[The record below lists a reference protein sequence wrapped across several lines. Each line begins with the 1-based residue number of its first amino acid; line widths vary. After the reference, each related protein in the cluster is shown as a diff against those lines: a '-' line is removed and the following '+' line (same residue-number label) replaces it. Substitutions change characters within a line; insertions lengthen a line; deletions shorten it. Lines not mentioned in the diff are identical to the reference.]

1 LNAATGTPILFSLF
15 WIALAFFCGSLPFS
29 VWLAKLATGRD
40 VRQVGDGNPG
50 ATNVFRAGSKLAG
63 LLALILDIAKG
74 AFPVGMAYY
83 VLGFNGLAM
92 FLIATAPVL
101 GHVFSPFLA
110 FRGGKG
116 IAVAFGVWIGLTVW
130 KLSLP
135 ALVIV
140 VIGNAL
146 FTPPGWSVLLAL
158 GGILVCVLAWLPDP
172 LLLAVWAAQAV
183 ILAWTHRLDLRLGMH
198 LRPWLAKRLSRTGR
212 KDAHD

>member
-1 LNAATGTPILFSLF
+1 LTATNTPPILLPLV
-15 WIALAFFCGSLPFS
+15 WVALAFLCGSLPFS
-29 VWLAKLATGRD
+29 VWLGKLATGKD

-50 ATNVFRAGSKLAG
+50 ATNVFRAGSKLVG
-63 LLALILDIAKG
+63 TLVLILDIAKG

-83 VLGFNGLAM
+83 VLGFSGLAM
-92 FLIATAPVL
+92 FLVATAPLL
-101 GHVFSPFLA
+101 GHVFSPFLG

-135 ALVIV
+135 ALLIV

-146 FTPPGWSVLLAL
+146 FTPPGWSVMLAL
-158 GGILVCVLAWLPDP
+158 GGILAGILVWLPAP
-172 LLLAVWAAQAV
+172 LLLAVWAAQTI
-183 ILAWTHRLDLRLGMH
+183 ILAWTHRHDLRSGMH
-198 LRPWLAKRLSRTGR
+198 LRPWLAKRLSRLGR